1 MLFLYIIYRK
11 EASLEH
17 KQYEH
22 RQIPREQGSHLHVL
36 LYYCDYLSS
45 TVVSERGR
53 AMAAGA
59 EHECDNWEIRV
70 TTPAPDLLEP
80 GAGDTARLSPRGGG
94 PGGGGGGGGGGG
106 EVIDTDECWTI
117 NIKSPASLNIDTGS
131 PDQDGFAVD
140 T

>member
-1 MLFLYIIYRK
+1 
-11 EASLEH
+11 
-17 KQYEH
+17 
-22 RQIPREQGSHLHVL
+22 
-36 LYYCDYLSS
+36 
-45 TVVSERGR
+45 
-53 AMAAGA
+53 MAAGA

-70 TTPAPDLLEP
+70 TTPAPELLEP

-94 PGGGGGGGGGGG
+94 AGAGGGGG

-140 T
+140 TLYNTTIHSNNKEYF

>member
-1 MLFLYIIYRK
+1 
-11 EASLEH
+11 
-17 KQYEH
+17 
-22 RQIPREQGSHLHVL
+22 
-36 LYYCDYLSS
+36 
-45 TVVSERGR
+45 
-53 AMAAGA
+53 MAAGA

-70 TTPAPDLLEP
+70 TTPAPELLEP

-94 PGGGGGGGGGGG
+94 GGAGGG

-140 T
+140 TLIQRIFFIAFIYYGFCGNKFFC

>member
-1 MLFLYIIYRK
+1 
-11 EASLEH
+11 
-17 KQYEH
+17 
-22 RQIPREQGSHLHVL
+22 
-36 LYYCDYLSS
+36 
-45 TVVSERGR
+45 
-53 AMAAGA
+53 MAAGA

-70 TTPAPDLLEP
+70 TTPAPELLEP

-94 PGGGGGGGGGGG
+94 AGAEGG

-140 T
+140 TCATIHSYRECFYLTTETRFFLLKCKSNLYPRHYI